1 MRLYWLTVAMLCINL
16 GFFLVDSSLGIGGV
30 SISQTFGQSVQPD
43 TGFIGFVNSSAQS
56 LNQSETHTILGQLA
70 STFYIFGDIIGGIRF
85 GLYFFGQLF
94 FAVPAT
100 LADLG
105 APTAWITAASVVTA
119 TLYVSAIVEIMRA
132 VKVE

>member
-16 GFFLVDSSLGIGGV
+16 GFFLVDAQLGIGGV
-30 SISQTFGQSVQPD
+30 SISQEFGQSVQSD
-43 TGFIGFVNSSAQS
+43 NSLINFVNSSAQS
-56 LNQSETHTILGQLA
+56 LNQSESHTILGQLA
-70 STFYIFGDIIGGIRF
+70 STFYIFGDIVGGIRF

-105 APTAWITAASVVTA
+105 APQAWITVASVITA
-119 TLYVSAIVEIMRA
+119 AMYVSAIVEIMRA